1 MNENSKIN
9 STDVSIT
16 KNDSPTKIINNGIE
30 LLGGISRF
38 IGKEDKVFIKI
49 NLRAPNGFPVNVNM
63 DSLRSLIILC
73 KEAGAKKIYVGGFPD
88 YGVKTSTL
96 NDTLGLKS
104 YLDNLG
110 VELISLDDPE
120 TSHFSSIEVNGK
132 NIEYPTR
139 VLESD
144 KLIILNQLSV
154 DPLFKCT
161 LSLLNCYSLVS
172 FKSQKIEKIIRSGKD
187 YLLLDQYKQ
196 DLISNILNV
205 FSIKKPC
212 LVINDM
218 FYFLEGAGPLIF
230 KDSNLIR
237 TGLVVTGSD
246 AIAVDLITLNLLQIE
261 LLSSDILLEAR
272 DKRLG
277 ITDLSKINLKGEK
290 LDANKLTVNFSVDKL
305 NEITINNTYLQT
317 GRICSGCFK
326 EAYNL
331 LNFMKTHM
339 TKDLKY
345 IKNQS
350 MLIGE
355 NPLEPETVENVIV
368 FGDCAVRT
376 TKNRDFRHIQVLK
389 KDDIIKTVGD
399 KVKKEKSPQK
409 KPIVKDKV
417 NKSVIELPGCPPD
430 MYTSLNSILKYYG
443 KKQAPNLSFYNALL
457 NQFIDKESKKPSKKR
472 GVIND
477 V

>member
-1 MNENSKIN
+1 MIENSKIN
-9 STDVSIT
+9 STDVAII
-16 KNDSPTKIINNGIE
+16 KNDSPTKAINNGIE

-38 IGKEDKVFIKI
+38 IGKEDSVFIKI
-49 NLRAPNGFPVNVNM
+49 NLRAPSGFPVNVSM

-73 KEAGAKKIYVGGFPD
+73 KDAGAKEIYIGGFPE

-96 NDTLGLKS
+96 NNTLGLKS
-104 YLDNLG
+104 YLENLG
-110 VELISLDDPE
+110 AELISLDDQVASP
-120 TSHFSSIEVNGK
+120 FSNIDVNGK

-144 KLIILNQLSV
+144 KLIILNQVSV

-172 FKSQKIEKIIRSGKD
+172 SKSQKIEKVIRSGKD

-196 DLISNILNV
+196 DLLSNILDV

-212 LVINDM
+212 LVINDL
-218 FYFLEGAGPLIF
+218 FYFLEGAGPFIY

-237 TGLVVTGSD
+237 TGLVISGSD
-246 AIAVDLITLNLLQIE
+246 ALAVDLITLNLLKID
-261 LLSSDILLEAR
+261 LLSSEILLEASNR
-272 DKRLG
+272 KLG
-277 ITDLSKINLKGEK
+277 ITNVSEINLKGEN
-290 LDANKLTVNFSVDKL
+290 LDANKLVVNFSVNEL

-326 EAYNL
+326 EAYYL

-345 IKNQS
+345 IRKQS

-355 NPLEPETVENVIV
+355 NPNEPDTVENIIV
-368 FGDCAVRT
+368 FGDCALKS
-376 TKNRDFRHIQVLK
+376 TKNRDFRYIQVPK
-389 KDDIIKTVGD
+389 KDNIIKTVGD
-399 KVKKEKSPQK
+399 KVKKEKSSQK
-409 KPIVKDKV
+409 DLIIKKKV
-417 NKSVIELPGCPPD
+417 NKSIIELPGCPPD
-430 MYTSLNSILKYYG
+430 IHTSLNTILKYYG
-443 KKQAPNLSFYNALL
+443 EKKAPSLSFYNALL
-457 NQFIDKESKKPSKKR
+457 NQVVHKESEKPIKKKR
-472 GVIND
+472 GYRG
-477 V
+477 

>member
-1 MNENSKIN
+1 MIENSKVN
-9 STDVSIT
+9 STEVAIT
-16 KNDSPTKIINNGIE
+16 KNDSPAKAINDGIK

-38 IGKEDKVFIKI
+38 IGKEDSIFIKI
-49 NLRAPNGFPVNVNM
+49 NLRAPNGFPINVNM
-63 DSLRSLIILC
+63 DSLRTLIILC
-73 KEAGAKKIYVGGFPD
+73 KDAGAKKIYVGGFPD

-104 YLDNLG
+104 YLENLG
-110 VELISLDDPE
+110 AVFISLDDPA

-144 KLIILNQLSV
+144 KLIILNQVSV

-161 LSLLNCYSLVS
+161 LSLLNCYSLAS
-172 FKSQKIEKIIRSGKD
+172 SNSQKIDKLVRSGKD

-196 DLISNILNV
+196 DLLSNILDV
-205 FSIKKPC
+205 FTIKKPC

-218 FYFLEGAGPLIF
+218 FYFLESAGPFIY

-237 TGLVVTGSD
+237 TGLVVSGFD
-246 AIAVDLITLNLLQIE
+246 AVAVDLITINLLKID
-261 LLSSDILLEAR
+261 LLDCDILLEAR
-272 DKRLG
+272 NRKLG
-277 ITDLSKINLKGEK
+277 ITNVSKINLKGES
-290 LDANKLTVNFSVDKL
+290 LDDNKLSVNFTVNKL

-326 EAYNL
+326 EAYHL

-345 IKNQS
+345 IRKQS
-350 MLIGE
+350 VLIGE
-355 NPLEPETVENVIV
+355 NPLEPDTVENIIV
-368 FGDCAVRT
+368 FGDCAVKT
-376 TKNRDFRHIQVLK
+376 TKNSDFRHIQVLK
-389 KDDIIKTVGD
+389 KDTIITTVGD
-399 KVKKEKSPQK
+399 KVKKEKSSK
-409 KPIVKDKV
+409 KPPIVKEKI

-430 MYTSLNSILKYYG
+430 MHTSLNSILKYYG
-443 KKQAPNLSFYNALL
+443 KTQAPNLSFYNALL
-457 NQFIDKESKKPSKKR
+457 SQFIIKKSEKLITKK
-472 GVIND
+472 GATGD